1 MSVSSI
7 CSSTRAASFACIAP
21 NTCASRFPISE
32 SETGRA
38 AAAIG
43 FAKGPAG
50 TFDFARALGEFRGA
64 TFGALCLL
72 GTAGVDAAV
81 VDASDATPV

>member
-7 CSSTRAASFACIAP
+7 CSSTRAASIAP